1 MHSRFMTGLMIFV
14 LAASGLAQNAVPTAD
29 SLNITLSQLKRLAGE
44 LGGLTGRSHSVS
56 LRKPTVNDLVI
67 GETDPDE
74 QKVITG
80 FYRLDG
86 DLIILN
92 NGILRLDS
100 ADFYI
105 NGDINIYGHGQLIV
119 SGGSFTVIQEFIYE
133 HTAVIAGKGAINL
146 TGVDFTSSGQ
156 SWSIGMAGV
165 AVLELRDS
173 EISDGFLTT
182 ALLENSRANIV
193 NTKTPGEFLCFHNND
208 VTFKNSDFLLMWLVL
223 PDSSVVETSLPD
235 DSLVVDW
242 RFSDSQPGISGID
255 YSASIDSC
263 TNVLWG
269 LISISGSEAVFT
281 DSDFRAAGLMFM
293 QPDSVVV
300 ENLTN
305 GSDMSDHTLDLPD
318 RTLRFVN
325 SSVATWNLYA
335 SAESRLTVQ
344 NCVFGELLAQDS
356 SSVTIDNS
364 VCDGTGGYIG
374 AFHQSTLI
382 IFRSLITTQTIS
394 RQRGILVSAVS
405 ALWGTE
411 IDADEDAAIALLNTV
426 YQVEP
431 QAHNNAVIFEQKI
444 NHVDGLVDDM
454 VPIPGTVRLIPG
466 PLNPLRLER
475 YTVEYAKG
483 PYSNTL
489 LWLPTDGSHYRP
501 VVDDTLAIWDTHR
514 LSAGNH
520 LLKLTLY
527 NNYGDSLYIESGARL
542 NINTLVKDVLKRVG
556 LYSLEQNYPNPFNPE
571 TSIQYELEKTS
582 RVELTIYNALGEE
595 IVNLVDR
602 EQIAGPHRVTWDGRD
617 YNGNVVGSGVYFY
630 QLQSEHFSAMR
641 KMILVR

>member
-1 MHSRFMTGLMIFV
+1 MTGLMIFI
-14 LAASGLAQNAVPTAD
+14 LATSGLTQDIVPTAD

-44 LGGLTGRSHSVS
+44 LGELTGRSQNVS
-56 LRKPTVNDLVI
+56 LRKPAVNDLVI
-67 GETDPDE
+67 GGTDPDE
-74 QKVITG
+74 EKVITG

-86 DLIILN
+86 DLTILN
-92 NGILRLDS
+92 NGILRLNS

-119 SGGSFTVIQEFIYE
+119 NGGSFTVIQEYIYE
-133 HTAVIAGKGAINL
+133 HTAVIAGKGVINM

-156 SWSIGMAGV
+156 SWSIGMAGE
-165 AVLELRDS
+165 ADLEIKDS

-182 ALLENSRANIV
+182 GLLENSRANIV
-193 NTKTPGEFLCFHNND
+193 NTKMPGEFLCFQKNN
-208 VTFKNSDFLLMWLVL
+208 VTFKNCDFLLMWLVL

-235 DSLVVDW
+235 DSLIVDW
-242 RFSDSQPGISGID
+242 RFSDSQPGVSGID

-281 DSDFRAAGLMFM
+281 DSDIRTTGLMFM
-293 QPDSVVV
+293 QPDTIVV

-305 GSDMSDHTLDLPD
+305 GSDMPDHTLDLPD
-318 RTLRFVN
+318 RKLRFIN
-325 SSVATWNLYA
+325 SSVATWSFYA

-344 NCVFGELLAQDS
+344 NCVFGELFAQDS
-356 SSVTIDNS
+356 SYITIDNS

-374 AFHQSTLI
+374 AFHQATLI
-382 IFRSLITTQTIS
+382 IFRSLINTQAIS
-394 RQRGILVSAVS
+394 RQRGILVSAAS

-411 IDADEDAAIALLNTV
+411 IDADENAAMALLNTV

-444 NHVDGLVDDM
+444 SHVDGLVDDM

-475 YTVEYAKG
+475 YTVEYARD
-483 PYSNTL
+483 PYSGTL

-501 VVDDTLAIWDTHR
+501 VVDDTLAVWNTR
-514 LSAGNH
+514 GLSAGNQ

-542 NINTLVKDVLKRVG
+542 NINTLVNNVLKRAG
-556 LYSLEQNYPNPFNPE
+556 LYSLDQNYPNPFNPE
-571 TSIQYELEKTS
+571 TSIQYELQKAS

-602 EQIAGPHRVTWDGRD
+602 EQNAGSHRVVWGGRD
-617 YNGNVVGSGVYFY
+617 INGNIVGSGVYFY
-630 QLQSEHFSAMR
+630 QLQTEHFSAMR